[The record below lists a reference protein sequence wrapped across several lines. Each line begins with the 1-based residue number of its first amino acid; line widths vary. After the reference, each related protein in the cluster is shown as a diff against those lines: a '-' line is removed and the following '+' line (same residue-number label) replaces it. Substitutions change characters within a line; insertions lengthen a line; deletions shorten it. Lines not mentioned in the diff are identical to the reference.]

1 MAPLHSDLWQIWQ
14 ISSLS
19 PQNGW
24 TFEEGEIYMI
34 DSVIYIYNVLY
45 IDLYIYI
52 YMCVCLYVY
61 RNYMRAHTQRDI

>member
-52 YMCVCLYVY
+52 YMCV
-61 RNYMRAHTQRDI
+61 YMYTVITCAHTHREIYR